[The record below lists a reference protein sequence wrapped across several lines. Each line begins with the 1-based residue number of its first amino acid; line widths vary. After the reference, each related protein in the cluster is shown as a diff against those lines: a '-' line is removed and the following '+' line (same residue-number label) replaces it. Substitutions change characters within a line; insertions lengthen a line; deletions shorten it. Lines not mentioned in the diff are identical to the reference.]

1 MHFVDCGDE
10 PACLVRLRNSQP
22 DPDWDK
28 ANTRPVKD
36 YLGKKFNNL
45 CGYCERFCRGA
56 ENTDSSPSVDHF
68 EPKGRKGTPRYR
80 RLAFK
85 WDNLVY
91 ACLRCNTKVK
101 KDRFPAGEDLRA
113 YEGRLDLIRPQSEIK
128 RLVEKFRKPFLPI
141 SEKEGYVNPR
151 DDTELAE
158 NFFAFN
164 AAGDI
169 LPVED
174 LPNDRDDPKWSK
186 AVRTIADL
194 ELNPDNRGRLRTGLV
209 SQRATLWKVAK
220 GLSEDP
226 ALAQMP
232 RPERDQELEKLLG
245 KKFPFPTL
253 VNWVL
258 DHPD

>member
-10 PACLVRLRNSQP
+10 PAYLVKLRNSQP

-56 ENTDSSPSVDHF
+56 GNTDGSSSVDHF
-68 EPKGRKGTPRYR
+68 EPKGPVGTPRYR

-101 KDRFPAGEDLRA
+101 KDKFPGGASDSQLSYLKLSSEA
-113 YEGRLDLIRPQSEIK
+113 KHFYGRQFVNPDR
-128 RLVEKFRKPFLPI
+128 
-141 SEKEGYVNPR
+141 YVNPR
-151 DDTELAE
+151 DPDEPAE
-158 NFFAFN
+158 KFFAFTKE
-164 AAGDI
+164 GRI
-169 LPVED
+169 LPAEE
-174 LPNDRDDPKWSK
+174 LPNDQWSK
-186 AVRTIADL
+186 AFRTIADL
-194 ELNPDNRGRLRTGLV
+194 ELNPKQGRRRTDLF
-209 SQRATLWKVAK
+209 SQRAALWKVAK

-226 ALAQMP
+226 ALARMAKDH
-232 RPERDQELEKLLG
+232 RDQWLDQFEVE
-245 KKFPFPTL
+245 FPTL
-253 VNWVL
+253 VKWVL
-258 DHPD
+258 NHPD